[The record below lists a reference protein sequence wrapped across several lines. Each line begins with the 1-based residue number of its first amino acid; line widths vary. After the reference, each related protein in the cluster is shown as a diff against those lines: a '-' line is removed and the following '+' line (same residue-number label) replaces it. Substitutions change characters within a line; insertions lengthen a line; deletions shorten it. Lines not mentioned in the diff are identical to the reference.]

1 MKCPNCGKDLETDTV
16 KCGCGYTPKEP
27 TSYHFEGNAETP
39 AESENKTACQES
51 GESQAEATTIL
62 QPDISE
68 NESARECDGGI
79 IDTSDN
85 PADNQ
90 PLKKSKKYLIA
101 VCSVC
106 ALVLCLIISTAFLLL
121 PKSDS
126 LYSLFPQ
133 GLACVKSGD
142 KWGYIDRK
150 DNFVIN
156 PQYDIATFFY
166 DEYAVVMNNK
176 KVGAIDHKGKTVLN
190 TEFDAIR
197 VGDFDGID
205 SADYCIKE
213 GCINRST
220 YDSQYCTEHKPAKT
234 STSRYCK
241 YPGCLNKVYSSYLDY
256 CYKHSYLD

>member
-1 MKCPNCGKDLETDTV
+1 MVVQNIFSDASSLSDKSPTLVSANGK
-16 KCGCGYTPKEP
+16 Y
-27 TSYHFEGNAETP
+27 
-39 AESENKTACQES
+39 
-51 GESQAEATTIL
+51 
-62 QPDISE
+62 
-68 NESARECDGGI
+68 
-79 IDTSDN
+79 
-85 PADNQ
+85 
-90 PLKKSKKYLIA
+90 
-101 VCSVC
+101 
-106 ALVLCLIISTAFLLL
+106 
-121 PKSDS
+121 
-126 LYSLFPQ
+126 
-133 GLACVKSGD
+133 
-142 KWGYIDRK
+142 GYINK
-150 DNFVIN
+150 KGEYVIN

-176 KVGAIDHKGKTVLN
+176 KVGAIDQKGKTVLN

-213 GCINRST
+213 GCINRSA